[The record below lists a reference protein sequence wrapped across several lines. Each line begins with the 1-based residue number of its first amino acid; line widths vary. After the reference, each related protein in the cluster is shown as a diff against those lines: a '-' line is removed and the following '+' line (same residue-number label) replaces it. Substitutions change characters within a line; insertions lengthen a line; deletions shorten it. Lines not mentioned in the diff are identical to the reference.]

1 MITIDSDPTLN
12 PIYIGASILNNL
24 SSFEYSEI
32 EIEKLY
38 ESVKVEF
45 GASYDVFVYTL
56 DWLYI
61 AGAIQLNEKG
71 NIEYAT
77 E

>member
-12 PIYIGASILNNL
+12 PIYIGALILNNMT
-24 SSFEYSEI
+24 SFEYSEV

-38 ESVKVEF
+38 ESVKAEF

-61 AGAIQLNEKG
+61 IGAIQLNENG
-71 NIEYAT
+71 NIEYAA